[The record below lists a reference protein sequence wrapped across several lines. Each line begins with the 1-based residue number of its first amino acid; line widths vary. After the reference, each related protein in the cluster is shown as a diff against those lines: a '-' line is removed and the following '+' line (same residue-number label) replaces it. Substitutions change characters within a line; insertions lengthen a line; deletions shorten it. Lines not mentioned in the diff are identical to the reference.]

1 MIEETLAKLESRINL
16 LTSVSD
22 ERKTE
27 LKTLFTELK
36 SEVVELSKTQSEDAE
51 SITRFAEI
59 SAYEATRPGKNAA
72 LSELSLQGF
81 STSVDGFEASHPRL
95 VSIVNSICS
104 TLSNFG
110 I

>member
-1 MIEETLAKLESRINL
+1 MIEETLAKLESRINQL
-16 LTSVSD
+16 KSVSED
-22 ERKTE
+22 RKTE
-27 LKTLFTELK
+27 LTSLFSDLK
-36 SEVVELSKTQSEDAE
+36 SEVVELSKTRSEEAE

-59 SAYEATRPGKNAA
+59 SAYEATRPEKNAD
-72 LSELSLQGF
+72 LSDLSLQGL

-104 TLSNFG
+104 TLANLG

>member
-1 MIEETLAKLESRINL
+1 MIEETLAKLESRINQL
-16 LTSVSD
+16 GSISE
-22 ERKTE
+22 ERRTE
-27 LKTLFTELK
+27 LASLFSDLK
-36 SEVVELSKTQSEDAE
+36 SEVVALSKTQSEDAE

-59 SAYEATRPGKNAA
+59 SAYEATRPKKNEE
-72 LSELSLQGF
+72 LSNLSLQGF

-104 TLSNFG
+104 TLANLG